1 MQEALDAIDDIVE
14 ALEEF
19 GTAIK
24 LRTIVSTGYDPMTG
38 STGETI
44 TDTTL
49 KAIIKSEASESTERA
64 FNSDYELSI
73 MFYSTVEP
81 TKSHKIVLGTD
92 VYNILYVSKSILQGV
107 TFKYEVLCAK

>member
-1 MQEALDAIDDIVE
+1 MQDALDAIADITE
-14 ALEEF
+14 ALEEY

-24 LRTIVSTGYDPMTG
+24 LRTITAGTYNPMTG
-38 STGETI
+38 MTGETI

-64 FNSDYELSI
+64 FKSDYELSI

-81 TKSHKIVLGTD
+81 TKSHKIVVGTA